1 MSMTAPDIV
10 QPGNAPPKRIF
21 LVVVDESAEMGVAL
35 RYACYRARNSGGRV
49 ALLYVVEPGDF
60 QHFMAVEDIMR
71 EEGRVEAEQVLQR
84 HARIVNQLTGTL
96 PSLYLR
102 EGNLRDELLKLTD
115 EEPWIS
121 ILVLGAGSG
130 PEGPGPL
137 ISYLTGKGIG
147 RLRIPLTIVPG
158 SLTEEQLLAVT

>member
-1 MSMTAPDIV
+1 MTMPDAPSPQV
-10 QPGNAPPKRIF
+10 PPKRIF
-21 LVVVDESAEMGVAL
+21 LVVVDESAEMSVAL

-49 ALLYVVEPGDF
+49 ALLSVIEPGDF
-60 QHFMAVEDIMR
+60 QHFMAVEDIIR
-71 EEGRVEAEQVLQR
+71 EESRVEAEQVLQR
-84 HARIVNQLTGTL
+84 HARTVNQLTGTL
-96 PSLYLR
+96 PSIHLR

-121 ILVLGAGSG
+121 ILVLAAGTG

-137 ISYLTGKGIG
+137 ISFLTGKGVG

-158 SLTEEQLLAVT
+158 RLTEEQLLAVT